1 MYRGGARRREGGE
14 HHRPPIFSALKRAS
28 GKEKTGRKSPHTN
41 SQFRVRRDSE
51 LNLVGVLAE
60 DRGGTARRYER
71 VFACA
76 LRRAMPR
83 ARCCAEASRTRSHC
97 GATARRPRAA
107 RTRGFERSPKPPLRR
122 RRRALGAGVGRAPY
136 LAVPAM
142 RHAPRMHRCPLT
154 LYVRA
159 LPVRRHRGGGA
170 GGGESEGSV
179 LFHVPRLGTRGHGQR
194 TCRDRLALG
203 LH

>member
-107 RTRGFERSPKPPLRR
+107 RTRGFDRSPKPPLRR
-122 RRRALGAGVGRAPY
+122 RRRALGAGVGRRISLCPQCAT
-136 LAVPAM
+136 
-142 RHAPRMHRCPLT
+142 PRACTGARSLYMSARCLCAGT
-154 LYVRA
+154 GEGGQAAGRARA
-159 LPVRRHRGGGA
+159 LSFFMCRG
-170 GGGESEGSV
+170 
-179 LFHVPRLGTRGHGQR
+179 
-194 TCRDRLALG
+194 
-203 LH
+203 